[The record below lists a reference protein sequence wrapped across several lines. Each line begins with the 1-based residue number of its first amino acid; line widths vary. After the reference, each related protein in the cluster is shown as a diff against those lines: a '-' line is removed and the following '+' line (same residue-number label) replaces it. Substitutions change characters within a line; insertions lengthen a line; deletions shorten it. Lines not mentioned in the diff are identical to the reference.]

1 MKNDESFGNY
11 CENCEKRKASP
22 NCEHTKKIGL
32 AFKLQMENTHEYF
45 VGYFQKEFRIRSVSM
60 RNDMWYFVANLPNK
74 QKKTQTPYDW
84 RNIYD
89 KV

>member
-22 NCEHTKKIGL
+22 NCEQTKKFGL

-45 VGYFQKEFRIRSVSM
+45 VGYFQK
-60 RNDMWYFVANLPNK
+60 RNSGFDLWAWEMICGIL
-74 QKKTQTPYDW
+74 
-84 RNIYD
+84 
-89 KV
+89 

>member
-22 NCEHTKKIGL
+22 NCEQTKKFGL

-45 VGYFQKEFRIRSVSM
+45 VGYFQKGIPDSICEHEK
-60 RNDMWYFVANLPNK
+60 WYVVFCSEPSQQTNK
-74 QKKTQTPYDW
+74 KNTNPIWLAKYLW
-84 RNIYD
+84 
-89 KV
+89 